1 MRRPVL
7 PLAGVTAVALALAA
21 PTALGAPAAVSPLTL
36 ASGPSPYAS
45 CTVGLDPGS
54 PPGTN
59 YVNAETEP
67 FVAVN
72 PTNPANVIGVSQQD
86 RWSNGGSRGLS
97 TFVSFNG
104 GGTWAEPPAPKF
116 SKCAGATGTDY
127 DRSSDPWVS
136 FGPDGT
142 AYQISLSVNAA
153 QNVSAILTSTSTDGG
168 LTWSDPVTVQRD
180 TSGFNFNDKESI
192 TADPLHAGT
201 AYAVWDRSRFPSDS
215 PNVNAGHSFAFRG
228 DPMFSKT
235 TDGGATWSTPT
246 RITPLNQNMFTIGN
260 QIVVEPDGTLID
272 VFHFGKGSGRD
283 APNASFT
290 GVSRSTDGGA
300 TWSKRPIVVSNNP
313 VADDVDPD
321 NGTPLRTGADIG
333 GGLPDIAV
341 DAQSGALYVVWE
353 DSRFGVTHNDIVM
366 SKSTNDGRTWSSP
379 RKVNQ
384 TPVPVE
390 AFTPMVDALPGGAVA
405 VTYYDIRNNTP
416 VPGLDTDAFVA
427 VSRDGGT
434 SWEESRITPTSFDD
448 ENAPIARGY
457 FLGDYQGL
465 SNDGTTFKSFFVQT
479 NDHDTANR
487 TDVFSTTITP

>member
-7 PLAGVTAVALALAA
+7 PFAGVTAVALALAVPA
-21 PTALGAPAAVSPLTL
+21 VAAAAVGPLSL
-36 ASGPSPYAS
+36 ASGPSPYAT
-45 CTVGLDPGS
+45 CTAGSDPGS

-59 YVNAETEP
+59 FVNAEVEP

-72 PTNPANVIGVSQQD
+72 PANPANVIGVSQQD

-104 GGTWAEPPAPKF
+104 GTDWTEPAAPAF
-116 SKCAGATGTDY
+116 SKCAGATATDY
-127 DRSSDPWVS
+127 DRASDPWVS
-136 FGPDGT
+136 FGPDGK

-180 TSGFNFNDKESI
+180 TSGFHFNDKESI
-192 TADPLHAGT
+192 TADPTHPGT
-201 AYAVWDRSRFPSDS
+201 AYAVWDRGRFPSDS
-215 PNVNAGHSFAFRG
+215 ASVIGMSNSFAFRG
-228 DPMFSKT
+228 DAIFSKT
-235 TDGGATWSTPT
+235 TDGGQTWSTPT
-246 RITPLNQNMFTIGN
+246 RVMPNNNNMFTIGN
-260 QIVVEPDGTLID
+260 QVVVEPDGTLVD

-283 APNASFT
+283 QPNASFT
-290 GVSRSTDGGA
+290 GVSRSTNGGA
-300 TWSKRPIVVSNNP
+300 SWSKPITVSNNP
-313 VADDVDPD
+313 VARDVDPD
-321 NGTPLRTGADIG
+321 NGVPLRTGADIG

-341 DAQSGALYVVWE
+341 DSRSGALYVVWE
-353 DSRFGVTHNDIVM
+353 DSRFGVTHNDIVL
-366 SKSTNDGRTWSSP
+366 SKSTDEGLHWSAP
-379 RKVNQ
+379 KKVNQ

-416 VPGLDTDAFVA
+416 APGLDTDAFVV
-427 VSRDGGT
+427 VSHDGGA
-434 SWEESRITPTSFDD
+434 SWEESPITPASFDD
-448 ENAPIARGY
+448 TNAPIARGY

-465 SNDGTTFKSFFVQT
+465 ANDGSAFKTFFVQT

-487 TDVFSTTITP
+487 TDVFSATITP